1 MFSCFK
7 CSIRSEKITISE
19 NPVSENPISEN
30 PITSNLI
37 TIIMAGGLGKRM
49 NSPIPKVLH
58 LVKDKPMIYYVIQKA
73 LEINSTHIL
82 IIVGKYK
89 DLIQK
94 EIESL
99 FSATDYSRIVYI
111 DQPEVLINEELKV
124 QGTGDAIKC
133 CIPFLVSNNINPESN
148 VIILSGDVPLIEK
161 DTIENLLLKQNT
173 LLITSLEHPTGCG
186 RIIFSED
193 RQHILKIVEEK
204 DCTEEERNIKH
215 VNCGIYNLTAK
226 NIIEYIPL
234 IKNENKNQEYYLTDI
249 VELIANPKLNYYELP
264 LEKQSQIININTKE
278 ELDNVNN
285 KFI

>member
-30 PITSNLI
+30 PI

-99 FSATDYSRIVYI
+99 FSATEYSRIVYI
-111 DQPEVLINEELKV
+111 NQPEVLINDELKV

-161 DTIENLLLKQNT
+161 ETIENLLF
-173 LLITSLEHPTGCG
+173 LL
-186 RIIFSED
+186 
-193 RQHILKIVEEK
+193 
-204 DCTEEERNIKH
+204 
-215 VNCGIYNLTAK
+215 
-226 NIIEYIPL
+226 IPL
-234 IKNENKNQEYYLTDI
+234 I
-249 VELIANPKLNYYELP
+249 V
-264 LEKQSQIININTKE
+264 
-278 ELDNVNN
+278 
-285 KFI
+285 

>member
-7 CSIRSEKITISE
+7 CSPGVKKEQMIPIRSEKITIA
-19 NPVSENPISEN
+19 ENPIS
-30 PITSNLI
+30 SNSI

-49 NSPIPKVLH
+49 KSPIPKVLQ

-73 LEINSTHIL
+73 LEINSEHVL

-89 DLIQK
+89 DMIQK

-99 FSATDYSRIVYI
+99 FSANEYSRIVYI
-111 DQPEVLINEELKV
+111 NQPEVLINDELKV

-133 CIPFLVSNNINPESN
+133 CIPFLTSNNINSDTN

-161 DTIENLLLKQNT
+161 ETIENLLLQQNT
-173 LLITSLEHPTGCG
+173 LLITSLENPTGCG

-193 RQHILKIVEEK
+193 QKNIIKIIEEK
-204 DCTEEERNIKH
+204 DCTEEERQIKY
-215 VNCGIYNLTAK
+215 VNCGIYNLTVK

-249 VELIANPKLNYYELP
+249 VELISNQKLNYYELP
-264 LEKQSQIININTKE
+264 FEKQNQIININTKE

-285 KFI
+285 KF